1 MINAIGIA
9 VILSYDFTKQEDFQI
24 KHNNALVEPIS
35 SRKMINYEGKP
46 VLEITCKYSIL
57 MDEDT
62 ECKTIND
69 YAGKI
74 SPFLRSI
81 VGLGLVRTENYHL
94 HHVDKPT
101 KHIKEIIEELL
112 EQ

>member
-9 VILSYDFTKQEDFQI
+9 VILSYDFTNKGIFHVKQC
-24 KHNNALVEPIS
+24 NALIES
-35 SRKMINYEGKP
+35 INSKSMKDYKGNP

-57 MDEDT
+57 MEEDN
-62 ECKTIND
+62 ECKTIDD

-81 VGLGLVRTENYHL
+81 VGSGLVRTENYYL
-94 HHVDKPT
+94 NHVDKPT
-101 KHIKEIIEELL
+101 KHINEIINELL
-112 EQ
+112 E